1 MTATMGTGGLPAVD
15 CELPAMAWLTA
26 FAPSPVAFSGRAKSE
41 KSPRLVKPE
50 LMTTDKMPE
59 KNQGGEFG
67 IGVHMV
73 RTRRLAGGF
82 PRSILP

>member
-15 CELPAMAWLTA
+15 CELPAMEWPMA
-26 FAPSPVAFSGRAKSE
+26 FAPSLVAFSGRAKSE

-50 LMTTDKMPE
+50 LMTTGRVRE
-59 KNQGGEFG
+59 RSAGGEFG
-67 IGVHMV
+67 IGVHMAV
-73 RTRRLAGGF
+73 ARWIARAV